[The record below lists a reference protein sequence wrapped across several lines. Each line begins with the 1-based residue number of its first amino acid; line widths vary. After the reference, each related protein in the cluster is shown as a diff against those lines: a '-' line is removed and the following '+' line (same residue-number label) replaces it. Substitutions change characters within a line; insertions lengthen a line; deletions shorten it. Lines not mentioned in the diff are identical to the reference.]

1 MNLLEIRIDE
11 QANAAYIRLASGKV
25 HETRT
30 VGEFQVDYSR
40 SGKVLGIEILGLRQ
54 YLEKHGSIKI
64 PPRLLQQANAA

>member
-1 MNLLEIRIDE
+1 MEIRIDE
-11 QANAAYIRLASGKV
+11 TANAAYIVLSRGKV

-30 VGEFQVDYSR
+30 VAGFNVDYTR

-64 PPRLLQQANAA
+64 PGRFLGKAA